1 MKKNSIEKIYD
12 FLSTDKETTL
22 LVNQISDEI
31 YCFYDFVIREF
42 TNKLNIKINYNTD
55 PNQIKI
61 SNELF
66 EIKKV
71 SIHNLNSIKRIEEF
85 CYKDFKKIIF
95 TDYKCYK
102 KLLNQY
108 TTINGYDFERDLKIF
123 LDNYYNID
131 DKELINYCIT
141 KPYLMFSEISKYSI
155 NKVDYLADPIKR
167 DNDNSIL
174 QIRKEIFNS
183 KKSNINI
190 KEFFFKLKKE
200 ALYKKFNFLVY

>member
-1 MKKNSIEKIYD
+1 M
-12 FLSTDKETTL
+12 
-22 LVNQISDEI
+22 
-31 YCFYDFVIREF
+31 
-42 TNKLNIKINYNTD
+42 
-55 PNQIKI
+55 
-61 SNELF
+61 
-66 EIKKV
+66 
-71 SIHNLNSIKRIEEF
+71 
-85 CYKDFKKIIF
+85 
-95 TDYKCYK
+95 
-102 KLLNQY
+102 NQY

-141 KPYLMFSEISKYSI
+141 KPYLIFSEISKYCI

-167 DNDNSIL
+167 DTDNSIL
-174 QIRKEIFNS
+174 QIRKEIFIS